1 MYKIDKKIIEENY
14 NADLLTYATATSEND
29 RLTARKSMAAWER
42 TAMEQYGFDYADS
55 LGMELFERLFG
66 K

>member
-1 MYKIDKKIIEENY
+1 MYKINKKTIEKNY
-14 NADLLTYATATSEND
+14 NTDLLAYTTATNEND
-29 RLTARKSMAAWER
+29 RWTARKSMAAWER

-55 LGMELFERLFG
+55 LSKKSLKQLFG